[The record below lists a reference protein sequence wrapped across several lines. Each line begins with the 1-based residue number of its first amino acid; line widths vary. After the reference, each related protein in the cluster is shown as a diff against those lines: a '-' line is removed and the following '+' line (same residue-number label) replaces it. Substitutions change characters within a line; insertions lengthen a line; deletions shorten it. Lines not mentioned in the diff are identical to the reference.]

1 MPSNV
6 AEPRDSSRLVPV
18 LYHVYSF
25 RNVYQIGFQKP
36 HPAYVQL
43 LATAAEPTL
52 TFEAVDVSMLC
63 PPLPRTS
70 LYTGAFLLSPTN
82 LMRSVDCTMHH
93 QRLLENSPPT
103 ALHGALDTL
112 TQLGNCAWHVNGRVL
127 DLVLELFQDKGCPKL
142 RVPAPRFEVARCL
155 KEAGE
160 VHSLWADALYR
171 LSLAQNLRNC
181 VFWLPHNMD
190 FRGCTYPCPP
200 HFNHLA
206 RALLE
211 FAQGRPLSPRGLDW
225 LKSHV
230 VNLTGLKKR
239 ELLQVLQA
247 FADEVMSDILDSAD
261 RPMTGRKWWMGS
273 EEPWQTLA
281 CRVEIAKAVRTSDP
295 AAYVSHLPVHQDG
308 SCNGLQHCTTLGR
321 DSVGAASVNLEPS
334 DVPQDVYSDVAA
346 QVEVFRRQ
354 DDRHD
359 SWVAQVLEGIVT
371 RKVVKQ
377 TVMTVVY
384 GVTRF
389 GWCLQIE
396 KSLRE
401 LSDFPQEF
409 LSLQE
414 MFSGSRAI
422 QHWLTESAR
431 LISHMGSAV
440 EWVTPLGIPI
450 IQPYHQEIK
459 VKPGGGGI
467 QSPNKLKQRN
477 WFPRDFIHSLDSK
490 HTMLTA
496 LHCYGEGLTFVSV
509 HDRFWTHAAD
519 VPIMNQVCREQ
530 FVRLHSQ
537 PIQQDLSRFLPGAFD
552 LERVKHSTFFFS

>member
-1 MPSNV
+1 MHP
-6 AEPRDSSRLVPV
+6 EPGIHPQSRDQNPRSSPVHHSLQQRDSQPPTSDRARACSSAPARTPEAAPKPARCRQAPLAGGFSWARLECLRYRLALGAPEPPQEQPWPLPVQVELSHADAVQLPV
-18 LYHVYSF
+18 LYHLYFF
-25 RNVYQIGFQKP
+25 RNVYQIGFQMP
-36 HPAYVQL
+36 HPAYLQL
-43 LATAAEPTL
+43 LATAAEPTV
-52 TFEAVDVSMLC
+52 TFEAVDVPMLC

-70 LYTGAFLLSPTN
+70 LHTGAFLLSPTN

-112 TQLGNCAWHVNGRVL
+112 TQLGNWL
-127 DLVLELFQDKGCPKL
+127 PQ
-142 RVPAPRFEVARCL
+142 APRAGPAVRGGPTARGPPAAQLARCL

-190 FRGCTYPCPP
+190 FRGRTYPCPP
-200 HFNHLA
+200 HFSHLA

-211 FAQGRPLSPRGLDW
+211 FAQGRPLSPLGLDW

-247 FADEVMSDILDSAD
+247 FADGVMSDILDSAD
-261 RPMTGRKWWMGS
+261 RPVTGRRWWMGS

-281 CRVEIAKAVRTSDP
+281 CRMEIAKAVRTSDP

-334 DVPQDVYSDVAA
+334 DVPQDVDSDVAA

-389 GWCLQIE
+389 GWRLQIE
-396 KSLRE
+396 KNLRE

-409 LSLQE
+409 LWE
-414 MFSGSRAI
+414 A
-422 QHWLTESAR
+422 
-431 LISHMGSAV
+431 SH
-440 EWVTPLGIPI
+440 
-450 IQPYHQEIK
+450 
-459 VKPGGGGI
+459 
-467 QSPNKLKQRN
+467 
-477 WFPRDFIHSLDSK
+477 
-490 HTMLTA
+490 
-496 LHCYGEGLTFVSV
+496 
-509 HDRFWTHAAD
+509 
-519 VPIMNQVCREQ
+519 
-530 FVRLHSQ
+530 
-537 PIQQDLSRFLPGAFD
+537 
-552 LERVKHSTFFFS
+552 